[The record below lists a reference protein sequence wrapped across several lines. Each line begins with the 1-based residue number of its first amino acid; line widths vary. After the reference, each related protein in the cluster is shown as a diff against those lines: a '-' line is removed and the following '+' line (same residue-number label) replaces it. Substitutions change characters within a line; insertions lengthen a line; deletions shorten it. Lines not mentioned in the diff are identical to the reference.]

1 MHEHLAQCSVDAGA
15 ALVHHGGMTKADPVP
30 AGAERDGVVGM
41 VDAVIRSR
49 RAVRAFS
56 PAPVPRNVVVEILGV
71 ARCAPSN
78 SNTQPWRVH
87 VLEGEPKRR
96 LGEALMRAHERNE
109 LPPSA
114 HFPADLPAECQSRQ
128 SDFGARYYAALGIA
142 REDLAA
148 RYRQSG
154 RNLCFFDAPVGLLFT
169 IDSRLTRH
177 SWVDYG
183 MFLQTIMIA
192 ARARGLAT
200 CPQVSFVRYGPVIS
214 QFLGLPPTQ
223 VLVCGMSL
231 GYAQAEA
238 EVNDLRMPREAVED
252 FAVFWGFGGPDA

>member
-1 MHEHLAQCSVDAGA
+1 VDAGA
-15 ALVHHGGMTKADPVP
+15 ALVHHGGMTKADPVVAEGDAV
-30 AGAERDGVVGM
+30 AGI

-49 RAVRAFS
+49 RAVRAFR
-56 PAPVPRNVVVEILGV
+56 PTPVPREAVVDILRV

-78 SNTQPWRVH
+78 SNSQPWRVH

-96 LGEALMRAHERNE
+96 LSEALMQAHERNE
-109 LPPSA
+109 LPPSP
-114 HFPADLPAECQSRQ
+114 HFPADLPAECASRQ
-128 SDFGARYYAALGIA
+128 ADFGARYYAALGID
-142 REDLAA
+142 RKDLSA

-177 SWVDYG
+177 SWADYG

-192 ARARGLAT
+192 ARARGLDT
-200 CPQVSFVRYGPVIS
+200 CPQVSFVRYEPVIS

-223 VLVCGMSL
+223 ALVCGMSL
-231 GYAQAEA
+231 GYAEVEA
-238 EVNDLRMPREAVED
+238 EVNDLQMPREAVED

>member
-15 ALVHHGGMTKADPVP
+15 LLVHDGGMTKADPVP
-30 AGAERDGVVGM
+30 VLSERDAVAGI

-56 PAPVPRNVVVEILGV
+56 PSPVPRAVIAEILDV

-96 LGEALMRAHERNE
+96 LGEALMQAHERNE
-109 LPPSA
+109 LPPST
-114 HFPADLPAECQSRQ
+114 HFPVDLPAECQSRQ
-128 SDFGARYYAALGIA
+128 SDFGARYYTALKIDRA
-142 REDLAA
+142 DLLA

-177 SWVDYG
+177 SWADYG

-192 ARARGLAT
+192 ARARGLDT
-200 CPQVSFVRYGPVIS
+200 CPQVSFVRYEPVIS

-223 VLVCGMSL
+223 ALVCGMSL
-231 GYAQAEA
+231 GYAEVDA

-252 FAVFWGFGGPDA
+252 FTVFWGFGGPGA